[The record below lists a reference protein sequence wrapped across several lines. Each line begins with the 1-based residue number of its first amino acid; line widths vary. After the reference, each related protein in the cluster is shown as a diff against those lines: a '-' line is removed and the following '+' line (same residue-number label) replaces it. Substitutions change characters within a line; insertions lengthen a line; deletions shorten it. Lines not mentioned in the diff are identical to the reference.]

1 MPALSPT
8 MTLGTIASWGKK
20 EGERVSVGDV
30 IAEVETDKATV
41 AFEAQDE
48 FFIAKHLVQ
57 PGAEVIVGQ
66 PILIQVDDEKSIPA
80 FKSYVVPVVA
90 SPAAVSTPPPAV
102 APKVSTPPSTP
113 AAAPKVST
121 PPPAVNKPATTPS
134 KADVDVRSVH
144 PAAVVGS
151 SWGTGISKSALYKK
165 IQADQT
171 AYVNK
176 YGRGTQKP
184 ASSSSK

>member
-1 MPALSPT
+1 
-8 MTLGTIASWGKK
+8 MTSGTIASWGKK

-57 PGAEVIVGQ
+57 PGSEVIVGQ
-66 PILIQVDDEKSIPA
+66 PILIQVEDEKSIPA

-90 SPAAVSTPPPAV
+90 APSPAAAVSTPPPV
-102 APKVSTPPSTP
+102 PVSTPKVSTPAPSTP
-113 AAAPKVST
+113 PPKVST
-121 PPPAVNKPATTPS
+121 PATTPS
-134 KADVDVRSVH
+134 KVDVDVRSVH